1 MFWANG
7 LPPPLA
13 KNSPYAYALKIKIQ
27 YSMPSGF
34 RLNHFATEK
43 RAKPSPVKGSG
54 DK

>member
-1 MFWANG
+1 MF
-7 LPPPLA
+7 LVQDFCP
-13 KNSPYAYALKIKIQ
+13 LKIKIQ